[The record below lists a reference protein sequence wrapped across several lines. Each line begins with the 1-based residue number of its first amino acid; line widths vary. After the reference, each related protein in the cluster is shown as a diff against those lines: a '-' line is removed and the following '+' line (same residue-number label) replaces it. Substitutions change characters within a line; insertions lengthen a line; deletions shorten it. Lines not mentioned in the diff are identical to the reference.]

1 MKVMEGTVL
10 YVQEGRFEVQP
21 DEGAC
26 QLFVLSHRASLEPQ
40 QLPSLQRAQARVRVR
55 YRGGERG
62 MSAIAEEI
70 IATSSPKGERRRA
83 DAGS

>member
-26 QLFVLSHRASLEPQ
+26 QLFVLSYRAALEPQ
-40 QLPSLQRAQARVRVR
+40 QLPGLQRDQARVRVR
-55 YRGGERG
+55 YRSGERG
-62 MSAIAEEI
+62 MSAIADEVLVD
-70 IATSSPKGERRRA
+70 ERRSSARPE
-83 DAGS
+83 GH